1 MSEQVDPL
9 RRSCLRALG
18 LPALASLGGIAACTG
33 AGPVPLADLNTL
45 PANTATVLWRERV
58 GPVGVGFV
66 PLLIEERLWIANQRG
81 EVMALDPTTGETLGD
96 FDLDRELAAGVAG
109 NESTLIVIDADGN
122 MLALDPEGKQRW
134 TADLGA
140 EPLSIP
146 VVQSGQVLVRLSNS
160 TVVSYDIESG
170 QRRWLF
176 AEQNPALVLRQNG
189 AIVADLSN
197 AYVGLANGRVVAIS
211 LSTGASRWQA
221 RISSPRGANEIERIT
236 DVMGAPVLTGEGVC
250 ATAYQGRLTC
260 VDSTNGQEIWTQDLK
275 AGTSVAIDSRVMVV
289 GDTDG
294 RVKAFSRSQL
304 PLWEQDA
311 LRGRRIANPTL
322 IGNHVWIGD
331 AGGVVHVLDRTDG
344 RVTGRIETDDSP
356 IVAAPIAIDKD
367 GSAVAFAM
375 STDGHVVAM
384 AVQ

>member
-1 MSEQVDPL
+1 MNKQVDPL

-18 LPALASLGGIAACTG
+18 LPALASLGATAACTG
-33 AGPVPLADLNTL
+33 SGPVPLTELNAL
-45 PANTATVLWRERV
+45 PANTAKVLWRERV
-58 GPVGVGFV
+58 GPLGVGFV
-66 PLLIEERLWIANQRG
+66 PLLIDERLWIANSRG
-81 EVMALDPTTGETLGD
+81 EVMALNPQTGETLGD
-96 FDLDRELAAGVAG
+96 FDVDRELSAGIAG
-109 NESTLIVIDADGN
+109 DESTLIIIDADGN
-122 MLALDPEGKQRW
+122 MLALDLQGKQRW
-134 TADLGA
+134 AADLGA
-140 EPLSIP
+140 EPLSVP
-146 VVQSGQVLVRLSNS
+146 VVQAGQVLVRLSNS
-160 TVVSYDIESG
+160 TVVSYDVQSG

-189 AIVADLSN
+189 AIAADLSN

-236 DVMGAPVLTGEGVC
+236 DVMGAPVLTGAGVC

-260 VDSTNGQEIWTQDLK
+260 VDSTNGQEIWTQDVK
-275 AGTSVAIDSRVMVV
+275 AATSVAIDSRVMVV
-289 GDTDG
+289 GDLDG

-311 LRGRRIANPTL
+311 LRGRRIANPAL
-322 IGNHVWIGD
+322 IGGQVWIGD
-331 AGGVVHVLDRTDG
+331 AGGVIHVLDSTDG
-344 RVTGRIETDDSP
+344 RVAGRIETDESP
-356 IVAAPIAIDKD
+356 IVAAPIAIDVD
-367 GSAVAFAM
+367 GNSTAFAM